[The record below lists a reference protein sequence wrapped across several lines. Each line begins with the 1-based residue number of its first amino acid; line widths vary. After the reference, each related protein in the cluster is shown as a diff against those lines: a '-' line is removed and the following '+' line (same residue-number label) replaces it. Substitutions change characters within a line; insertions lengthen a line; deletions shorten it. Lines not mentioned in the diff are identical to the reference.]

1 MYYRNLSQSS
11 GGLRNEPHIDRKL
24 AAIEA
29 VETKGIQRLK
39 DRKPANNCQE
49 EQSTHAGA
57 SG

>member
-29 VETKGIQRLK
+29 VETNGIQRLK
-39 DRKPANNCQE
+39 GPKTGE
-49 EQSTHAGA
+49 
-57 SG
+57 